1 MLGNALLIKR
11 RYHCGAYAR
20 TYAAVRIMTNPH
32 QPPEKDK
39 TDVVSPQNGVE
50 QTLHPALDRRTMAG
64 IGAVIVLIG
73 SSLLRAF
80 GGPGWLYLPT
90 AVAATVLII
99 AGYARINQKLRTT
112 SLVLFAAGIV
122 LVPFA
127 KDPLAAVQRGVFVA
141 GLLLSLTSSVMLIA
155 RCAVQSTRIQMI
167 GAGLRE
173 RQGTGRYMAFAVTA
187 QFFSG
192 ILGLAGANL
201 TFVMAAPAAE
211 KPSQVRT
218 DTVVAVSR
226 GFTAASCWSP
236 VFGNMAVLLALYPTL
251 HWIEVFPVGLGVGQ
265 LTLIVGALLYRAGN
279 KAHPP
284 PASTPTPITG
294 LLVNAF
300 PLLISL
306 IGFLVLILSLSR
318 ALHIVVSA
326 AIVLMAPIVSLVF
339 NAAMGR
345 EGHRW
350 RDGAKGLGQSM
361 LLFPAMASEA
371 ALFLSAGCAGSI
383 MADAFPASWAL
394 AAGETLSSHPVFGIS
409 FLLVAIMMAALVGI
423 HPVLS
428 SVFLA
433 STMTPQLLGLP
444 PIAHMAAILAGW
456 GLSASVTPFSVLS
469 LTASR
474 YSGEG
479 LYQISLGR
487 NAAFA
492 VVTSGVVCALLAAY
506 VLIVT

>member
-1 MLGNALLIKR
+1 MN
-11 RYHCGAYAR
+11 
-20 TYAAVRIMTNPH
+20 NPH
-32 QPPEKDK
+32 QPQEKDRAA
-39 TDVVSPQNGVE
+39 VVPPQDGV
-50 QTLHPALDRRTMAG
+50 QQALHPALDRRTMAG
-64 IGAVIVLIG
+64 IGAVMVLIG
-73 SSLLRAF
+73 SSLFRAF
-80 GGPGWLYLPT
+80 GGPDWLYLPT
-90 AVAATVLII
+90 AFAAAVLII
-99 AGYARINQKLRTT
+99 SGYSRINQKLRTT
-112 SLVLFAAGIV
+112 ALILFAAGIV
-122 LVPFA
+122 LIPLA

-155 RCAVQSTRIQMI
+155 RCAVQSTRIQLI

-173 RQGTGRYMAFAVTA
+173 RQGRGRYLAFTVTA

-201 TFVMAAPAAE
+201 TFVMAAPAGE
-211 KPSQVRT
+211 TPSQVRT

-251 HWIEVFPVGLGVGQ
+251 HWIEVFPVGLGIGQ
-265 LTLIVGALLYRAGN
+265 LTLIVGALLYRARGN
-279 KAHPP
+279 ALAPQ
-284 PASTPTPITG
+284 ASTLTPAPTSIAD

-300 PLLISL
+300 PLLVSL

-318 ALHIVVSA
+318 ALHIVVSS
-326 AIVLMAPIVSLVF
+326 AIVLMAPLVSLLF

-350 RDGAKGLGQSM
+350 KDGAKGLGQSM

-394 AAGETLSSHPVFGIS
+394 AAGQALSSHPVFGIS
-409 FLLVAIMMAALVGI
+409 FLLIAIMLAALAGI
-423 HPVLS
+423 HAVLS
-428 SVFLA
+428 AVFLA
-433 STMTPQLLGLP
+433 STMTPALLGLP

-456 GLSASVTPFSVLS
+456 GLSASMSPFSVLS

-492 VVTSGVVCALLAAY
+492 LTAAGVVCVLLTAY
-506 VLIVT
+506 VLVAA

>member
-1 MLGNALLIKR
+1 
-11 RYHCGAYAR
+11 
-20 TYAAVRIMTNPH
+20 MTN
-32 QPPEKDK
+32 QPESKNPNANG
-39 TDVVSPQNGVE
+39 TVSGVE
-50 QTLHPALDRRTMAG
+50 KKSTPMRPERDWRTMAG
-64 IGAVIVLIG
+64 ITAVVALII
-73 SSLLRAF
+73 STLARAF

-90 AVAATVLII
+90 AGAAALLIV
-99 AGYARINQKLRTT
+99 AGYPRINQKLRTSST
-112 SLVLFAAGIV
+112 ILLAAGIF

-127 KDPLAAVQRGVFVA
+127 RDPVAAVQRGVFVA
-141 GLLLSLTSSVMLIA
+141 GLLLSLTSCVMLIA
-155 RCAVQSTRIQMI
+155 RCAVQSTRIQQI

-173 RQGTGRYMAFAVTA
+173 RQGSSRYLSFALTS

-211 KPSQVRT
+211 QPNAERT
-218 DTVVAVSR
+218 DTIVAVSR

-265 LTLIVGALLYRAGN
+265 LTLIVGAVLFHMAN
-279 KAHPP
+279 KPAAAHARPP
-284 PASTPTPITG
+284 TSVSELFVT
-294 LLVNAF
+294 AF
-300 PLLISL
+300 PLLVSL
-306 IGFLVLILSLSR
+306 IGFLVLIMTMSKS
-318 ALHIVVSA
+318 LHIVVSA
-326 AIVLMAPIVSLVF
+326 AIILLAPLVSLMF

-345 EGHRW
+345 PGQRW
-350 RDGAKGLGQSM
+350 GDGIRGLGQGM

-383 MADAFPASWAL
+383 MADAFPVSWAV
-394 AAGETLSSHPVFGIS
+394 ATGEVLSIHPVLGIS
-409 FLLVAIMMAALVGI
+409 FLLLAIMVIALVGI
-423 HPVLS
+423 HPILT

-433 STMTPQLLGLP
+433 STMTPQVLGLP

-479 LYQISLGR
+479 LYQISLGK
-487 NAAFA
+487 NAVFA
-492 VVTSGVVCALLAAY
+492 LTTSGVVCVLLTAY
-506 VLIVT
+506 VLL